1 MSRSNPRQ
9 AGLPVS
15 TICLAVLGAAF
26 TATAAYSQGIE
37 RDAAIISEQIS
48 NRVDAYIYKAGTRS
62 KLEFRGTTL
71 AGRAV
76 GTARVVTEATRTSIE
91 ADFRDLPQPGTL
103 GPYTVYMLWA
113 ITPEG
118 RGNALGV
125 LQLSRS
131 GKAKIETVTPLNGF
145 AMIVTAEPHF
155 LVSVPSMQV
164 VMRNIAV
171 EFEGR
176 TQPVTT
182 LADRADYSGLAK
194 LAPASKRPVQVEQ
207 ATYAVEIAEAA
218 GAATLAPGPLA
229 TAKQALDAADAAWRA
244 KSSAERRRAPELGR
258 VAMQAGEDARIA
270 AVRRAEELKRE
281 AAQKDAEESQRR
293 AEEAR
298 RLAEENAR
306 NAERAAALA
315 ATEAERA
322 KNAEGAAARARA
334 ELLQRMNQVLPT
346 RDTPRGLVA
355 EIGGVQFAT
364 ARATLESGAR
374 ESLARL
380 SGILSAYPELKL
392 KIEGHTDNVGSA
404 ETNSRLSYERATA
417 VRDYLASLG
426 VPASSIDVD
435 GLGPSNPVADNATAE
450 GRARNRRVEVIVSG
464 EGITPR

>member
-1 MSRSNPRQ
+1 MSPSVPRQ
-9 AGLPVS
+9 ARLSFP
-15 TICLAVLGAAF
+15 TLCLAVLGASFVA
-26 TATAAYSQGIE
+26 ATANSQGIE

-62 KLEFRGTTL
+62 RMEFRGTTL
-71 AGRAV
+71 AARAV
-76 GTARVVTEATRTSIE
+76 GTAKVVAEATRTAIE

-125 LQLSRS
+125 LELSRS
-131 GKAKIETVTPLNGF
+131 GKAKIQTATPINGF

-155 LVSVPSMQV
+155 MVSVPSMQV
-164 VMRNIAV
+164 VMRNVAI
-171 EFEGR
+171 EFNGR
-176 TQPVTT
+176 TQPITT
-182 LADRADYSGLAK
+182 LADRADYSSLVK

-207 ATYAVEIAEAA
+207 ATYAVAIAEAA
-218 GAATLAPGPLA
+218 GAATLAPGPLG

-281 AAQKDAEESQRR
+281 AAEKDAEAAQK
-293 AEEAR
+293 
-298 RLAEENAR
+298 LAEENAR

-315 ATEAERA
+315 AAEAQRA
-322 KNAEGAAARARA
+322 KSAEGEAARTRA

-355 EIGGVQFAT
+355 EMGGVLFAT

-380 SGILSAYPELKL
+380 SGILSAYPALKL
-392 KIEGHTDNVGSA
+392 KIEGHTDNVGSEA
-404 ETNSRLSYERATA
+404 TNAKLSYERAIS
-417 VRDYLASLG
+417 VRDYLIGLG
-426 VPASSIDVD
+426 VPAPSIDVE

-464 EGITPR
+464 EGITPTVR